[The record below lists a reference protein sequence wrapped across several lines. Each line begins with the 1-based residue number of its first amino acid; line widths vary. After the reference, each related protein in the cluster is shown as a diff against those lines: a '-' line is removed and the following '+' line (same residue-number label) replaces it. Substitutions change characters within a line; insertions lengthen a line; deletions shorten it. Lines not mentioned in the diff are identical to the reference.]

1 MTKKSPKMTEL
12 DFSKKKYGNKI
23 FLCSSVLRAFTSE
36 NPFFRFLEKKTF
48 SIFQNWTFLKMSIF
62 KIFTDFYFLK
72 INDVW
77 S

>member
-1 MTKKSPKMTEL
+1 MTKKSPKMTEPN
-12 DFSKKKYGNKI
+12 FSKINYGNKI
-23 FLCSSVLRAFTSE
+23 NILSSFFRAFTSE
-36 NPFFRFLEKKTF
+36 NPFFSFLEKKTF

-62 KIFTDFYFLK
+62 KNCTDFYFLK

>member
-1 MTKKSPKMTEL
+1 MTKKSPKMTEQN
-12 DFSKKKYGNKI
+12 FSKKFYGNNI
-23 FLCSSVLRAFTSE
+23 NFYSSVLRAFTSE
-36 NPFFRFLEKKTF
+36 TPFFSFLEKKTF

-72 INDVW
+72 MNDVW